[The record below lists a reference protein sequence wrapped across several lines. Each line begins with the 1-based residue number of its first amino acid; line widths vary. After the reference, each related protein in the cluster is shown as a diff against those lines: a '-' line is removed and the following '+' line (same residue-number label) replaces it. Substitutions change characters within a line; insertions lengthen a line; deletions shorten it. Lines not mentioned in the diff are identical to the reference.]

1 MSNSRK
7 EAFIENLRIRFG
19 PLRKL
24 NRSQSLYEIGNG
36 SCLVYLRYSKVHE
49 RNSTF
54 YGLRSE
60 DLMLLEGR
68 PSLLCFL
75 WQGQDQPVL
84 VPFADFEDVFQSIS
98 PAGDGQYKAQL
109 YIRDDVMELNIV
121 GAGRFNMEA
130 YVGWQGLDQLLD
142 ASRISPIPDLSHAQ
156 VQTLLG
162 SIGVVKGYDIY
173 IPPNDRSKLDWS
185 LTDIFDC
192 RATLP
197 FHLDRVRDILAEID
211 VMWIE
216 RGAGRLHALFE
227 VEHSTPV
234 YSGLLRFNDV
244 LLVSP
249 QLGARFSV
257 VSNEKRRSLFT
268 RQLSRPTFKFSRLAE
283 YCTFM
288 EYASVYTWY
297 HRVRQSKASC

>member
-1 MSNSRK
+1 MTNARK
-7 EAFIENLRIRFG
+7 EMFIEELRTRCG
-19 PLRKL
+19 ALRKL
-24 NRSQSLYEIGNG
+24 NKSQSLYEVESG
-36 SCLVYLRYSKVHE
+36 SCLLYIRYSKVHE

-109 YIRDDVMELNIV
+109 YIRDDVIELNIV

-173 IPPNDRSKLDWS
+173 VSPNDRSKLDWS

-257 VSNEKRRSLFT
+257 VSNDKRRSLFT
-268 RQLSRPTFKFSRLAE
+268 RQLSSPTFKFSRLAE

-297 HRVRQSKASC
+297 QRVRQSKAFC

>member
-1 MSNSRK
+1 MANARK
-7 EAFIENLRIRFG
+7 ETFLKELRSRCG
-19 PLRKL
+19 SLRKL
-24 NRSQSLYEIGNG
+24 NNSQSLYEMGNG
-36 SCLVYLRYSKVHE
+36 FCFVYIRYSKVHE

-60 DLMLLEGR
+60 DLRLLQGR
-68 PSLLCFL
+68 PSLICFL
-75 WQGQDQPVL
+75 WETQNQPVL
-84 VPFADFEDVFQSIS
+84 VPFEDFEDVFQSIS
-98 PAGDGQYKAQL
+98 PAGDGQYKAQI
-109 YIRDDVMELNIV
+109 YIRDDAIELNIV

-130 YVGWQGLDQLLD
+130 YVGWQVLDQLLD
-142 ASRISPIPDLSHAQ
+142 VSKLSRIPDLCHSQ

-162 SIGVVKGYDIY
+162 SIGSVKGFDIY
-173 IPPNDRSKLDWS
+173 VPPNDRSKLDWS
-185 LTDIFDC
+185 LTEAFDC

-197 FHLDRVRDILAEID
+197 LDLDRVHDILAEID
-211 VMWIE
+211 VVWIE

-257 VSNEKRRSLFT
+257 VSNDKRRSLFT
-268 RQLSRPTFKFSRLAE
+268 RQISRPTFKFSKLAE

-288 EYASVYTWY
+288 EYASVYRWY
-297 HRVRQSKASC
+297 QRLLQPRLTY

>member
-75 WQGQDQPVL
+75 WQGQSQPVI
-84 VPFADFEDVFQSIS
+84 VPFADFEDVFQSVS

-130 YVGWQGLDQLLD
+130 YVGWQALDHLLGT
-142 ASRISPIPDLSHAQ
+142 SKSSPIPDLSHAR

-162 SIGVVKGYDIY
+162 CIGVLKGYDIY
-173 IPPNDRSKLDWS
+173 VPPNDRSKLDWS
-185 LTDIFDC
+185 LTEAFDC
-192 RATLP
+192 RAVLP
-197 FHLDRVRDILAEID
+197 FHLNRVHDILAEID
-211 VMWIE
+211 VMWIQ
-216 RGAGRLHALFE
+216 RGASRLHSLFE
-227 VEHSTPV
+227 IEHSTPV

-244 LLVSP
+244 LLASP
-249 QLGARFSV
+249 QAGARFTV
-257 VSNEKRRSLFT
+257 VSNDKRRSLFT
-268 RQLSRPTFKFSRLAE
+268 RQLSRPTFKSSRLAE
-283 YCTFM
+283 YCTFL
-288 EYASVYTWY
+288 EYASVYNW
-297 HRVRQSKASC
+297 HQRVRQAKG

>member
-1 MSNSRK
+1 M
-7 EAFIENLRIRFG
+7 FIEELRTRCG
-19 PLRKL
+19 ALRKL
-24 NRSQSLYEIGNG
+24 NNSQSLYEVESG
-36 SCLVYLRYSKVHE
+36 SCLLYIRYSKVHE
-49 RNSTF
+49 RDSTF

-173 IPPNDRSKLDWS
+173 VPPNDRSKLDWS

-192 RATLP
+192 RAALP

-257 VSNEKRRSLFT
+257 VSNDKRRSLFT
-268 RQLSRPTFKFSRLAE
+268 RQLSRPTFKFSRLDE
-283 YCTFM
+283 YCTFL
-288 EYASVYTWY
+288 EYASVYNW
-297 HRVRQSKASC
+297 HQRVRQAKG